1 MSLHRSILLTDYMSQ
16 VAPTDQL
23 APDDMKPV
31 LLGLFGEVG
40 SIMATAKKYHREKE
54 AYAGYRHA
62 VEEEF
67 GDALWYFS
75 ALCRRL
81 NVAMDEIL
89 AEAASG
95 TGYASS
101 VAANDLVGSPIS
113 RVATPLAAPEL
124 DPTLLQLGEAV
135 AALFAICSAHAD
147 PRCGLIAF
155 ADRYLRALKAA
166 RVTFAEVVR
175 KNLVK
180 P

>member
-23 APDDMKPV
+23 QADDLQPV

-40 SIMATAKKYHREKE
+40 SIMATAKKFHREKE

-67 GDALWYFS
+67 GDALWYFT

-95 TGYASS
+95 QGYSS
-101 VAANDLVGSPIS
+101 PVAANDLIDSPIS
-113 RVATPLAAPEL
+113 HVATPIAAPEL
-124 DPTLLQLGEAV
+124 DPALLQLGEA
-135 AALFAICSAHAD
+135 AAGLFVVRSSQAD
-147 PRCGLIAF
+147 PRGDLTA
-155 ADRYLRALKAA
+155 
-166 RVTFAEVVR
+166 
-175 KNLVK
+175 
-180 P
+180 